1 MRIPTYDVNLFRFDA
16 MQCGVSSNRNECR
29 FGHGI
34 VRSERRQEFFNG
46 IFEIRTE
53 DGRRRSDLHA
63 PLCSRQAEEEDGTGR
78 HRSQRSKH
86 GRGDQADRR
95 LGRERPIRKLT
106 HRQDWQ
112 LAGVARHDHSWN

>member
-1 MRIPTYDVNLFRFDA
+1 VRIPAYDVNLFRFDA
-16 MQCGVSSNRNECR
+16 MQRGVSSNRNAALVMELCVAD
-29 FGHGI
+29 G
-34 VRSERRQEFFNG
+34 VRNFSTVSLKFAP
-46 IFEIRTE
+46 RTAGE
-53 DGRRRSDLHA
+53 GPICMPP